1 MKNVNRAGSGICELK
16 NKLFGSPSLHL
27 SVVIA
32 ARLALEL
39 QLRRVCEGQRQQS
52 NGHPGKECHLPDNI
66 QETRARR
73 QNQKGRLE
81 DRGWEP
87 IFESGRH
94 AVCYSAPDFQ
104 S

>member
-1 MKNVNRAGSGICELK
+1 MNRACSGICELK
-16 NKLFGSPSLHL
+16 NKLFGSPGLHL

-32 ARLALEL
+32 ARLALEF
-39 QLRRVCEGQRQQS
+39 RRMCQGQRQQ
-52 NGHPGKECHLPDNI
+52 NDGNPGKECHLPDNI
-66 QETRARR
+66 QEARAER

-81 DRGWEP
+81 DRRREP